1 METRCRRRRRGVRKW
16 NVIASCKRGDVP
28 WLFTTMKALIM
39 VASYSRLAARAVK
52 NFVEE
57 CAPTETWE
65 SLAEGVA
72 ERVAPT
78 VRARAPGTVGAY
90 VRYTQAV
97 CSERAPRV
105 RVRGS
110 VNGGALGAT
119 QMAFGPRPQSRRNP
133 EAMNA
138 FDFFFVPSLP
148 RASRFADSR
157 FSFQSVTGLLPRLR
171 FNPFSARAIGAA
183 RRSSCATFQRTRARS
198 FHHGSYYFAMRG
210 SRG

>member
-1 METRCRRRRRGVRKW
+1 MRGLVETRCRRRRRGVRKW
-16 NVIASCKRGDVP
+16 NIIASCKRGDVP

-110 VNGGALGAT
+110 VNDGALGAT

-138 FDFFFVPSLP
+138 FDFFFVPSRLAVCGFAIFVP
-148 RASRFADSR
+148 ERDWSAASIKI
-157 FSFQSVTGLLPRLR
+157 QPV
-171 FNPFSARAIGAA
+171 
-183 RRSSCATFQRTRARS
+183 
-198 FHHGSYYFAMRG
+198 
-210 SRG
+210 